1 MLSKNTCFNT
11 KTHIGKMPAGYK
23 FKRINMSLNQCFPN
37 KKFWTARFPLPFL
50 KKKRRVFKIIVLFFI
65 NQFITRNKNILQR
78 PIDWE
83 QRWADVIIET
93 CSYVVSLQHNT
104 VPLRWM
110 FTASQCAVTSQWT
123 RGSVV
128 QPACGLF

>member
-11 KTHIGKMPAGYK
+11 KTHIGKCPQGTNLNGSICHL
-23 FKRINMSLNQCFPN
+23 INVSQIKSFERHAP
-37 KKFWTARFPLPFL
+37 PSPF
-50 KKKRRVFKIIVLFFI
+50 KKKRRVFEIIVLFFI